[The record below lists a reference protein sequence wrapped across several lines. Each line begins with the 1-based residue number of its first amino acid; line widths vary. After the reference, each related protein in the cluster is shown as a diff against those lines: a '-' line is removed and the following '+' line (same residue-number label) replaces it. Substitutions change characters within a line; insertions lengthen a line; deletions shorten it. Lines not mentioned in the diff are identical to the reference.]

1 MVATEAATAL
11 VWTNAQDAMARTMWL
26 SVAVCAAAALIALW
40 LIPAGRQRAVE
51 E

>member
-1 MVATEAATAL
+1 MHATFAY
-11 VWTNAQDAMARTMWL
+11 AMARTMWL
-26 SVAVCAAAALIALW
+26 SVAVCAVAALIALW